1 MNDNNSISVS
11 KNVDLQKA
19 TFPTHPATG
28 REPYREIRGWLD
40 SSGGEVSLLEIWHLL
55 LSNMRAILACLVTM
69 VALAVIV
76 SVILP
81 ARYEA
86 VVRLTLNSD
95 SQSLPGM
102 DELQSMAMTGGSDT
116 QTKVETQVHILQTD
130 SLAWDVIKQL
140 RLDQNP
146 NFAPQKCRSGAEAP
160 VDKVSPECRHLL
172 LKQFHKRLRV
182 ESVPKTEMFE
192 LRFRN
197 SDPVLAMTIANTL
210 ANTYMER
217 NFKTRFEATE
227 QASTWLSQQLEDV
240 RKNVESTQQK
250 VTDMQKK
257 VGIIG
262 TDEDNNML
270 ISMLDEVNKQLV
282 QAESER
288 IVREARYRVAMTE
301 NPELLA
307 SVMPG
312 STLQALKIEQADLQN
327 QYAQLSSRYGDAF
340 PRVVQLKAQLVQ
352 VDAALQAEITKA
364 GEQMES
370 EYKAAVR
377 SENILRAEVEK
388 QKQQAFKMNEDA
400 IQFAIL
406 KGDLG
411 ASRDLY
417 ESMVTKLKEAG
428 IMAGLKST
436 IVTIVDPAQIPTEKA
451 EPHLLLNV
459 ALGLLAGAFG
469 GICLAFA
476 LENGNETIRTPADVE
491 TQCALPSLGVI
502 PALGN
507 GNSRNGHRSGN
518 GHRALMPPESDKFQ
532 PITIAS
538 PTSPAAEAYR
548 SLRTTLLL
556 ASPGAPPKLILVTSA
571 LPGEG
576 KTMTSINSAIVL
588 AQKNRRV
595 LLVDAD
601 LRRPNVHTTLGLS
614 NNAGLSSAL
623 AGNNL
628 EESYVSHPMLPTLS
642 ILPAGH
648 RPPLPSE
655 LLDSDRMRELMAR
668 WRSEFDHVIIDTP
681 PVLGLSD
688 AVVLSTLADAV
699 VMVVR
704 AAVTGRQSVRRARE
718 VLIGV
723 NAKLAGALVNA
734 VDLNSMDHYGYYG
747 YYGKEYRHYYGV
759 DEEKN

>member
-1 MNDNNSISVS
+1 MKPTDAIV
-11 KNVDLQKA
+11 KA
-19 TFPTHPATG
+19 EITHPVIE
-28 REPYREIRGWLD
+28 RQPYRELRGVLND
-40 SSGGEVSLLEIWHLL
+40 PHGEISLREVWHLL
-55 LSNMRAILACLVTM
+55 LSHKHA
-69 VALAVIV
+69 IV
-76 SVILP
+76 SCLLVMVMLAIAVSLILP
-81 ARYEA
+81 TRYEA

-95 SQSLPGM
+95 SQNVLGL
-102 DELQSMAMTGGSDT
+102 DDLQSMATGGADT
-116 QTKVETQVHILQTD
+116 LTKVETQVHILQTD
-130 SLAWDVIKQL
+130 SLAWDVISQL

-146 NFAPQKCRSGAEAP
+146 NFAPKKCRSGAEAA
-160 VDKVSPECRHLL
+160 VDRVSPQCRSTLL
-172 LKQFHKRLRV
+172 RQFHARLRV

-210 ANTYMER
+210 ASMYMER

-227 QASTWLSQQLEDV
+227 QASTWLAQQLDDV

-250 VTDMQKK
+250 VTDVQKK
-257 VGIIG
+257 IGIIG
-262 TDEDNNML
+262 TDENNNML
-270 ISMLDEVNKQLV
+270 ISKLDEVNKQLV

-312 STLQALKIEQADLQN
+312 STLQALRIQQADLQN

-340 PRVVQLKAQLVQ
+340 PRVVQVKAQLAQ
-352 VDAALQAEITKA
+352 VDTALQAEITKA
-364 GEQMES
+364 GTQMES

-377 SENILRAEVEK
+377 SENVLRAELEK
-388 QKQQAFKMNEDA
+388 EKKEAFKMNEGA
-400 IQFAIL
+400 IQYAIL
-406 KGDLG
+406 KRELNAG
-411 ASRDLY
+411 RDLY
-417 ESMVTKLKEAG
+417 ESMVKKLKEAG

-436 IVTIVDPAQIPTEKA
+436 TVTIVDAAQIPTQKA
-451 EPHLLLNV
+451 EPHLTLNI
-459 ALGLLAGAFG
+459 ALGILAGAFS

-476 LENGNETIRTPADVE
+476 LENTNETIRTPGDLE
-491 TQCALPSLGVI
+491 TQCLLPSLGVI
-502 PALGN
+502 PALTN
-507 GNSRNGHRSGN
+507 GNSRNGHRSRN
-518 GHRALMPPESDKFQ
+518 GQQALMPADSDKLLPVTLAF
-532 PITIAS
+532 PSS
-538 PTSPAAEAYR
+538 PVAEAYR

-601 LRRPNVHTTLGLS
+601 LRRPTVHTRMGVPNNSGLS
-614 NNAGLSSAL
+614 GALS
-623 AGNNL
+623 GNDPA
-628 EESYVSHPMLPTLS
+628 ESYVPHPTLPTLS

-655 LLDSDRMRELMAR
+655 LLDSDRMRELIAR
-668 WRSEFDHVIIDTP
+668 WRGEFDHVIIDTP
-681 PVLGLSD
+681 PVLGMSD
-688 AVVLSTLADAV
+688 AVVLSTQADAV
-699 VMVVR
+699 VLVVR
-704 AAVTGRQSVRRARE
+704 AAESGRQSVRRARE
-718 VLIGV
+718 VLLGV
-723 NAKLAGALVNA
+723 HAKLAGALVNA

-747 YYGKEYRHYYGV
+747 YYGNKYHHYYGA